1 LFGNTKLQLWGDF
14 LSPFLISQFIELLL
28 SVSSVKKYI
37 IPLQTIKIM
46 KRRDFL
52 STTVV
57 GSSLVLGGTS
67 LLSGCTTTGKAEKFR
82 LKTNEELNLPPSLD
96 KAPDGKALRFGLI
109 GCGGRGTG
117 AAMNLLAAGNDL
129 SIVAIS
135 DILPDRLESCKNT
148 LNEKG
153 KQNITEKNAFLGFD
167 AYKKVLD
174 SDIDAV
180 IIALPS
186 RFHPAMFEAAIEA
199 GKHVFVEKP
208 CAVDAPGARK
218 FMVAA
223 KQADSKGLSV
233 VCGTQRRHGKNY
245 IETYRRVASGLIGE
259 IVGGSCY
266 WCIGYEWCINRKPEW
281 TDAEYMIRNWLYY
294 PFLSGDYTVANLI
307 HNIDVVS
314 WFMGNKAPVQAMAF
328 GAKIR
333 PNFGN
338 KYDFF
343 AVDYEFDNGAHIG
356 GYCRSIE
363 NCSRKIGEFLMGT
376 KGKTNCVDT
385 IWDLE
390 GNEIWKYPYQKDDHG
405 EIISEIDHYVREH
418 IDWVT
423 SIRTNKPLNDA
434 HDMARS
440 TMIGIMGRDAA
451 YTGQTITWDE
461 IMADTQTLGPEITAL
476 GKMDIPAEHPLPG
489 VANPKFKY

>member
-1 LFGNTKLQLWGDF
+1 MQ
-14 LSPFLISQFIELLL
+14 
-28 SVSSVKKYI
+28 
-37 IPLQTIKIM
+37 
-46 KRRDFL
+46 RRDFL
-52 STTVV
+52 STVA
-57 GSSLVLGGTS
+57 GSSLILGGTS
-67 LLSGCTTTGKAEKFR
+67 LLSGCSTTEKKEEFR
-82 LKTNEELNLPPSLD
+82 LKTNEELNLPPTLD
-96 KAPDGKALRFGLI
+96 KAPDGKPLRFGLI
-109 GCGGRGTG
+109 GCGGRGAG
-117 AAMNLLAAGNDL
+117 AAINLLSAGDDL

-135 DILPDRLESCKNT
+135 DILPDRMELCRTT

-153 KQNITEKNAFLGFD
+153 KQNISEKNAFLGFD

-186 RFHPAMFEAAIEA
+186 RFHPEIFKAAIDA

-208 CAVDAPGARK
+208 CAVDSPGVRK
-218 FMVAA
+218 FMSAA
-223 KQADSKGLSV
+223 RQADQQGLSV

-245 IETYRRVASGLIGE
+245 VETYRQVASGLIGD

-266 WCIGYEWCINRKPEW
+266 WCIGYEWQINRKPEW
-281 TDAEYMIRNWLYY
+281 SDAEHMIRNWLYY

-314 WFMGNKAPVQAMAF
+314 WFMGNKAPVHAMGF
-328 GAKIR
+328 GAKIH
-333 PNFGN
+333 PNVGN

-343 AVDYEFDNGAHIG
+343 AVDYVFDNEAHIG

-363 NCSRKIGEFLMGT
+363 QCSRNIGEFLMGT

-385 IWDLE
+385 IWDAE
-390 GNEIWKYPYQKDDHG
+390 GNEIWKYPYERNEAGRIIG
-405 EIISEIDHYVREH
+405 EINPYVREH

-440 TMIGIMGRDAA
+440 TLICILGRDSA

-461 IMADTQTLGPEITAL
+461 IMASNDVLGPDITQL
-476 GKMDIPAEHPLPG
+476 GKMDIPLHPPLPG
-489 VANPKFKY
+489 VPFKIG